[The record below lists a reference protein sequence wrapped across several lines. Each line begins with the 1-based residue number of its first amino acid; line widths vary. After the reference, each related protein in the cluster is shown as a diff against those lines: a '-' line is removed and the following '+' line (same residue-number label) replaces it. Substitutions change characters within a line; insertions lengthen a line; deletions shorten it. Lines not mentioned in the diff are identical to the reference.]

1 MKIGLYFGSFNPVHI
16 GHLIIANYM
25 VIHSDLDEI
34 WFVVS
39 PHNPHKKKSSLL
51 ADHHRLRL
59 VELAVEPYGYLKA
72 SNIEFKL
79 SQPSY
84 TSHTLAHIEE
94 KYPNNQFGLIM
105 GEDNLN
111 SFHKWKNY
119 EVILENH
126 QIYVYPRIADGKA
139 LPELLQHN
147 HVHKINAPIVEIA
160 ATYIRKSIEKQL
172 DVRPL
177 LPPDVWQYIDE
188 MNFYKN

>member
-1 MKIGLYFGSFNPVHI
+1 MNVGLYFGSFNPVHI
-16 GHLIIANYM
+16 GHLIIANHM
-25 VIHSDLDEI
+25 VLHSDLDEI

-51 ADHHRLRL
+51 ADIHRLRL
-59 VELAVEPYGYLKA
+59 VELAVESYDHLKA

-79 SQPSY
+79 PQPSY
-84 TSHTLAHIEE
+84 TSNTLAHIQE
-94 KYPNNQFGLIM
+94 KYPDNQFSLIM

-119 EVILENH
+119 EFILEQH
-126 QIYVYPRIADGKA
+126 QIYVYPRIADGTA
-139 LPELLQHN
+139 LPELLNHS
-147 HVHKINAPIVEIA
+147 HVHKIDAPIVEIA

-177 LPPDVWQYIDE
+177 LPSEVWQYIDE
-188 MNFYKN
+188 MNFYKK